1 MAVNTPEYLMDLLPA
16 RAQVYEVDTLD
27 AFLAYGP
34 RMSLK
39 AQGILDKP
47 SAPLL
52 LVNGTKDSQVPIA
65 DLFLVAQTLPGAPKQ
80 VWVNPNGRH
89 MGADET
95 WGSERIR
102 AEVVTPWLVH
112 QLKDSAAK
120 PAVSH

>member
-1 MAVNTPEYLMDLLPA
+1 MDLLPA
-16 RAQVYEVDTLD
+16 RAQVYELDALD

-52 LVNGTKDSQVPIA
+52 LVNGTRDSQVPIA
-65 DLFLVAQTLPGAPKQ
+65 DLFLVAQTLPGSPKE

-102 AEVVTPWLVH
+102 AEVVTPWLVR
-112 QLKDSAAK
+112 QLKGSAGK
-120 PAVSH
+120 PTAGH